1 MLNVKERYFT
11 LQILNY
17 YLALLKTIRLSDMKK
32 VSLTLFFFFTIS
44 SSLFAGDSLNIVPKK
59 VSFGYAA
66 NSNRNVNSVIVH
78 STFNNSGG
86 DKYDIDLVLKQFSQ
100 YGVSAHYVIG
110 RDGKIYQLVDEKDN
124 SYHAGKSSLPDGTTN
139 VNSCSIGI
147 EIMTSY
153 TESPTEE
160 QSKALLGLINSIKK
174 RYPIKYVLRHSD
186 IAPVRKTD
194 PWNFDWNSF
203 KKRLEDSNK

>member
-1 MLNVKERYFT
+1 MKHLLFIFT
-11 LQILNY
+11 LVIATN
-17 YLALLKTIRLSDMKK
+17 LSM
-32 VSLTLFFFFTIS
+32 
-44 SSLFAGDSLNIVPKK
+44 FAGDSLNVVNKK
-59 VSFGYAA
+59 VSFGFAP
-66 NSNRNVNSVIVH
+66 NNNRKVNTVIVH

-86 DKYDIDLVLKQFSQ
+86 DKYDIDLVLKQFST

-110 RDGKIYQLVDEKDN
+110 RDGTIYQLVDEKDN
-124 SYHAGKSSLPDGTTN
+124 SYHAGKSSLPNGTTN

-160 QSKALLGLINSIKK
+160 QTQSLLALINSIKK
-174 RYPIKYVLRHSD
+174 RYTIKYVLRHSD

-194 PWNFDWNSF
+194 PWNFNWEAF
-203 KKRLEDSNK
+203 QLLLNK

>member
-1 MLNVKERYFT
+1 MKQV
-11 LQILNY
+11 
-17 YLALLKTIRLSDMKK
+17 LALFIFLITTNFSAL
-32 VSLTLFFFFTIS
+32 
-44 SSLFAGDSLNIVPKK
+44 AGDSLNIINKK
-59 VSFGYAA
+59 VSFGFAP
-66 NSNRNVNSVIVH
+66 NSNRTVNSVIVH

-86 DKYDIDLVLKQFSQ
+86 DKYDIDLVLKQFST

-110 RDGKIYQLVDEKDN
+110 RDGTVYQLVDEKDN

-153 TESPTEE
+153 TESPTEQQA
-160 QSKALLGLINSIKK
+160 QSLLALINGIKK
-174 RYPIKYVLRHSD
+174 RHTIKYVLRHSD

-194 PWNFDWNSF
+194 PWNFDWEAF
-203 KKRLEDSNK
+203 KKRLEGTEK

>member
-1 MLNVKERYFT
+1 MKHLLILFIFLFT
-11 LQILNY
+11 
-17 YLALLKTIRLSDMKK
+17 
-32 VSLTLFFFFTIS
+32 
-44 SSLFAGDSLNIVPKK
+44 SSLSAFAGDSLNIINKK
-59 VSFGYAA
+59 VSFGFAP
-66 NSNRNVNSVIVH
+66 NSNRNVSAVIVH

-86 DKYDIDLVLKQFSQ
+86 DKYDIDLVIKQFST

-110 RDGKIYQLVDEKDN
+110 RDGTVYQLVDEKDN

-147 EIMTSY
+147 ELMTSY

-160 QSKALLGLINSIKK
+160 QNKALLNLINSIKK
-174 RYPIKYVLRHSD
+174 RYSIKYVLRHSD

-194 PWNFDWNSF
+194 PWNFDWEAF
-203 KKRLEDSNK
+203 KKRLEEKGK

>member
-1 MLNVKERYFT
+1 MIRKISIMKPLI
-11 LQILNY
+11 ILFIF
-17 YLALLKTIRLSDMKK
+17 LIT
-32 VSLTLFFFFTIS
+32 
-44 SSLFAGDSLNIVPKK
+44 SSLPSFAGDSLNIVNKK
-59 VSFGYAA
+59 VSFGFAP
-66 NSNRNVNSVIVH
+66 NSNRNVNAVIVH

-86 DKYDIDLVLKQFSQ
+86 DKYDIDLVIKQFST

-110 RDGKIYQLVDEKDN
+110 RDGTVYQLVDEKDN

-147 EIMTSY
+147 ELMTSY

-160 QSKALLGLINSIKK
+160 QNKALLNLINSIKK
-174 RYPIKYVLRHSD
+174 RYSIKYVLRHSD

-194 PWNFDWNSF
+194 PWNFDWEAF
-203 KKRLEDSNK
+203 KKRLEEKGK

>member
-1 MLNVKERYFT
+1 M
-11 LQILNY
+11 
-17 YLALLKTIRLSDMKK
+17 KTVLGFIIFSVIFNLS
-32 VSLTLFFFFTIS
+32 S
-44 SSLFAGDSLNIVPKK
+44 FAGDSLNIINKK
-59 VSFGYAA
+59 VSFGFAPNA
-66 NSNRNVNSVIVH
+66 NRSVNSVIVH

-86 DKYDIDLVLKQFSQ
+86 DKYDIDLVIKQFST

-147 EIMTSY
+147 ELMTSY
-153 TESPTEE
+153 TESPTKE
-160 QSKALLGLINSIKK
+160 QETALLNLINNIKK
-174 RYPIKYVLRHSD
+174 RYSIKYVLRHSD

-194 PWNFDWNSF
+194 PWNFDWESF
-203 KKRLEDSNK
+203 KKRLEESKK

>member
-1 MLNVKERYFT
+1 MKH
-11 LQILNY
+11 
-17 YLALLKTIRLSDMKK
+17 LLSIFIFITAYSLSA
-32 VSLTLFFFFTIS
+32 
-44 SSLFAGDSLNIVPKK
+44 FAGDSLNIINKK
-59 VSFGYAA
+59 VSFGFAP
-66 NSNRNVNSVIVH
+66 NSNRSVNSVIVH

-86 DKYDIDLVLKQFSQ
+86 DKYDIDLVLKQFST

-153 TESPTEE
+153 TESPTKE
-160 QSKALLGLINSIKK
+160 QETALLNLITNIKK
-174 RYPIKYVLRHSD
+174 RYSIKYVLRHSD

-194 PWNFDWNSF
+194 PWNFDWEAFNL
-203 KKRLEDSNK
+203 RLNGSGK

>member
-1 MLNVKERYFT
+1 MKSLFY
-11 LQILNY
+11 ILII
-17 YLALLKTIRLSDMKK
+17 LI
-32 VSLTLFFFFTIS
+32 IS
-44 SSLFAGDSLNIVPKK
+44 NQSSFAGDSLNIINKK
-59 VSFGYAA
+59 VSFGFAP
-66 NSNRNVNSVIVH
+66 NSNRKVNSVIVH

-86 DKYDIDLVLKQFSQ
+86 EKYDIDLVLKQFST

-110 RDGKIYQLVDEKDN
+110 RDGTIYQLVDEKDN

-160 QSKALLGLINSIKK
+160 QNKALLNLINDIKK
-174 RYPIKYVLRHSD
+174 RYSIKYVLRHSD

-194 PWNFDWNSF
+194 PWNFDWESF
-203 KKRLEDSNK
+203 KKRLEK

>member
-1 MLNVKERYFT
+1 MTRT
-11 LQILNY
+11 IILGIILIN
-17 YLALLKTIRLSDMKK
+17 LLS
-32 VSLTLFFFFTIS
+32 FS
-44 SSLFAGDSLNIVPKK
+44 SFASDSLNIINKK
-59 VSFGYAA
+59 VSFGFATS
-66 NSNRNVNSVIVH
+66 SNRNVNSVIVH

-86 DKYDIDLVLKQFSQ
+86 DKYDIDLVIKQFST

-160 QSKALLGLINSIKK
+160 QNKALLNLINDIKK
-174 RYPIKYVLRHSD
+174 RYSIKYVLRHSD

-194 PWNFDWNSF
+194 PWNFDWEAF
-203 KKRLEDSNK
+203 KKRLEK

>member
-1 MLNVKERYFT
+1 
-11 LQILNY
+11 
-17 YLALLKTIRLSDMKK
+17 MK
-32 VSLTLFFFFTIS
+32 SLFFIFIILMIS
-44 SSLFAGDSLNIVPKK
+44 NLSSFAGDSLNIINKK
-59 VSFGYAA
+59 VSFGFAP
-66 NSNRNVNSVIVH
+66 NSNRKVNSIIVH

-86 DKYDIDLVLKQFSQ
+86 EKYDIDLVLKQFST

-110 RDGKIYQLVDEKDN
+110 RDGTIYQLVEEKDN

-160 QSKALLGLINSIKK
+160 QNKALLNLVNNIKS
-174 RYPIKYVLRHSD
+174 RHSIKYVLRHSD

-194 PWNFDWNSF
+194 PWNFDWESF
-203 KKRLEDSNK
+203 KKRLEESKK

>member
-1 MLNVKERYFT
+1 
-11 LQILNY
+11 
-17 YLALLKTIRLSDMKK
+17 MK
-32 VSLTLFFFFTIS
+32 SLFFIFIILMINNLS
-44 SSLFAGDSLNIVPKK
+44 SFAGDSLNIINKK
-59 VSFGYAA
+59 VSFGFAP
-66 NSNRNVNSVIVH
+66 NSNRKVNSVIVH

-86 DKYDIDLVLKQFSQ
+86 EKYDIDLVLKQFST

-110 RDGKIYQLVDEKDN
+110 RDGTIYQLVDEKDN

-160 QSKALLGLINSIKK
+160 QNKALLNLINSIKQ
-174 RYPIKYVLRHSD
+174 RHSIKYVLRHSD

-194 PWNFDWNSF
+194 PWNFDWESF
-203 KKRLEDSNK
+203 KKRLEESKK

>member
-1 MLNVKERYFT
+1 
-11 LQILNY
+11 
-17 YLALLKTIRLSDMKK
+17 MKFIIYITFIIITCIYTP
-32 VSLTLFFFFTIS
+32 S
-44 SSLFAGDSLNIVPKK
+44 FAGDSLNIINKK
-59 VSFGYAA
+59 VNFGFAP

-86 DKYDIDLVLKQFSQ
+86 EKYDIDLVIKQFST

-147 EIMTSY
+147 ELMTSY
-153 TESPTEE
+153 TESPTKEQEE
-160 QSKALLGLINSIKK
+160 ALLNLINNIKK
-174 RYPIKYVLRHSD
+174 RYSIKYVLRHSD

-194 PWNFDWNSF
+194 PWNFDWESF
-203 KKRLEDSNK
+203 KKRLEVSQK

>member
-1 MLNVKERYFT
+1 
-11 LQILNY
+11 
-17 YLALLKTIRLSDMKK
+17 MKH
-32 VSLTLFFFFTIS
+32 LI
-44 SSLFAGDSLNIVPKK
+44 SLFIFLISISISAIAGDSLNIINKK
-59 VSFGYAA
+59 VSFGFAP
-66 NSNRNVNSVIVH
+66 NSNRNINSVIVH

-86 DKYDIDLVLKQFSQ
+86 DKYDIDLVIKQFST

-147 EIMTSY
+147 ELMTSY

-160 QSKALLGLINSIKK
+160 QNNALLNLINNIKN
-174 RYPIKYVLRHSD
+174 RYSIKYVLRHSD

-194 PWNFDWNSF
+194 PWNFDWETF
-203 KKRLEDSNK
+203 KKRLEESKK